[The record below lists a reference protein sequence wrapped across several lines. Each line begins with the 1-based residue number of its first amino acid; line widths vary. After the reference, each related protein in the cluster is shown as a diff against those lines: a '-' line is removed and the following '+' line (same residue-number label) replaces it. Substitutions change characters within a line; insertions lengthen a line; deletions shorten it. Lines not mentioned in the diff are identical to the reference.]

1 MIDKRNPSSKEG
13 VEMNG
18 CPQSVV
24 DGFKVVVDQL
34 QELRRWF
41 EACPLG
47 KPVEDVSDYPLAK
60 AVEWVAA
67 GMQGISDWADE
78 KEYDN
83 ENRTSRDEVHEMI
96 READF
101 ISTDDYDPDDWLTRD
116 ECDERIEAATDEID
130 ADTLKEEVGELERTV
145 AGLEE
150 VADKVETISKP
161 DRSELINLLVEALHR
176 PVGFLKDLV
185 DATQGSIEPK
195 PVATDVRYELAEHPA
210 VESKCEVDQVPDVH
224 GPLLAPAP
232 ESEGS

>member
-1 MIDKRNPSSKEG
+1 
-13 VEMNG
+13 MNC

-24 DGFKVVVDQL
+24 DGFKLVVDEL

-47 KPVEDVSDYPLAK
+47 KPVEDGPDYPFST

-67 GMQGISDWADE
+67 GMQGVSDWADE
-78 KEYDN
+78 KEYDI
-83 ENRTSRDEVHEMI
+83 ENRTSCDEVREML

-101 ISTDDYDPDDWLTRD
+101 ISTDDYAPDDWLTRD

-130 ADTLKEEVGELERTV
+130 ADTLKEEVSELERTV

-150 VADKVETISKP
+150 VAEKFGRIDGNLDEVLTLAKTEK
-161 DRSELINLLVEALHR
+161 LIAQLGEAVRALLPSA
-176 PVGFLKDLV
+176 
-185 DATQGSIEPK
+185 
-195 PVATDVRYELAEHPA
+195 VATDVRYELTEHPA

>member
-1 MIDKRNPSSKEG
+1 
-13 VEMNG
+13 MNG

-24 DGFKVVVDQL
+24 DGFKLVVDQL

-47 KPVEDVSDYPLAK
+47 KPVEDGCDYPLSK
-60 AVEWVAA
+60 GVEWVAA

-83 ENRTSRDEVHEMI
+83 EKGTSRDEVHEMI
-96 READF
+96 RESDF

-150 VADKVETISKP
+150 VADKVETIGKP
-161 DRSELINLLVEALHR
+161 DRSELISL
-176 PVGFLKDLV
+176 LV
-185 DATQGSIEPK
+185 DALQGLVEPK
-195 PVATDVRYELAEHPA
+195 PVATDVRYESESWQEHA
-210 VESKCEVDQVPDVH
+210 SGEINSAGEIVSKCEVDQVPDVH
-224 GPLLAPAP
+224 GPLLEPAELEIS